1 MFRGKFLSSMDNID
15 AVLAVRA
22 QVPEFSGAAR
32 EPQDTMAFY
41 ALVFDEADVPCGS
54 GRLYIDANSHFRID
68 RLGVLP
74 DHRGHYLGDLLARM
88 LLYRAQQLNAA
99 SVYAD
104 VPAAAAPFFARYG
117 FSQLASSGD
126 DPVRMAVASD
136 RIRLEGSCSKAKNGC
151 SGDCANCK
159 GEDGAAQ

>member
-22 QVPEFSGAAR
+22 QVPEFSGVAR
-32 EPQDTMAFY
+32 EPQDGMAFF
-41 ALVFDEADVPCGS
+41 ALAFDEDDAPCGS
-54 GRLYIDANSHFRID
+54 GRLYIDADSHFRID

-74 DHRGHYLGDLLARM
+74 DRRRNHLGDLLARM

-104 VPAAAAPFFARYG
+104 VPAPVVPFFARYG
-117 FSQLASSGD
+117 FARLDSS
-126 DPVRMAVASD
+126 SD
-136 RIRLEGSCSKAKNGC
+136 NLIPMKVTADGIRLEGSCSKGKTGC
-151 SGDCANCK
+151 SGDCTNCK
-159 GEDGAAQ
+159 S

>member
-22 QVPEFSGAAR
+22 QVPEFSGVAR
-32 EPQDTMAFY
+32 EPQDGMAFF
-41 ALVFDEADVPCGS
+41 ALAFDEDDAPCGS
-54 GRLYIDANSHFRID
+54 GRLYIDADSHFRID

-74 DHRGHYLGDLLARM
+74 DRRRNHLGDLLARM

-104 VPAAAAPFFARYG
+104 VPALVVPFFARYG
-117 FSQLASSGD
+117 FAPLDSSNG
-126 DPVRMAVASD
+126 DPVAMKVAAD
-136 RIRLEGSCSKAKNGC
+136 DIRLEGSCSKGKTGC
-151 SGDCANCK
+151 SGDCASCK
-159 GEDGAAQ
+159 A

>member
-32 EPQDTMAFY
+32 EPQDGMAFY
-41 ALVFDEADVPCGS
+41 ALAFDENDVPCGS
-54 GRLYIDANSHFRID
+54 GRLYIDADSHFRID

-74 DHRGHYLGDLLARM
+74 DRRGHDLGDLLARM

-99 SVYAD
+99 SIYAEA
-104 VPAAAAPFFARYG
+104 PAAVAPFFARYG
-117 FSQLASSGD
+117 FARLDSSNA
-126 DPVRMAVASD
+126 DPIAMMVTAD
-136 RIRLEGSCSKAKNGC
+136 GIRLEGSCSKGKTSC

-159 GEDGAAQ
+159 G